1 MLYSGGKQKVRNT
14 HIQNNVSLLTIN
26 ISANSYQI
34 QMYKYLKSEIK
45 AKRKYKLMN
54 KSWLY
59 IYLHMCTYF
68 TTMYKKHSALYVYNC
83 PIIIHY
89 HNIFSKL

>member
-1 MLYSGGKQKVRNT
+1 
-14 HIQNNVSLLTIN
+14 
-26 ISANSYQI
+26 
-34 QMYKYLKSEIK
+34 MYKYLKSEIK

-68 TTMYKKHSALYVYNC
+68 TTMYKKHSVLYVYL
-83 PIIIHY
+83 
-89 HNIFSKL
+89 FSSVCIQLIMYTTAP